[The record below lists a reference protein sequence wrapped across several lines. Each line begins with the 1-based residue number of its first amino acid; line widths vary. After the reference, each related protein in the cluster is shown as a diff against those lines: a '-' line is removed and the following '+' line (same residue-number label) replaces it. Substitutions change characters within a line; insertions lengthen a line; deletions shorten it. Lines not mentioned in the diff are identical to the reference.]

1 MPQIQIAGFTRGF
14 YDESTMK
21 PGAIPENE
29 KERLER
35 LRSYEIL
42 DTLDEKEYDDIAA
55 LVSEICG
62 TPMATISFVDEDRQW
77 FKAAVGLE
85 DRQTSRDV
93 AFCGHTILG
102 DQLFTVEDALQDERF
117 FDNPLVT
124 EQPGI
129 RFYAGMPLVTP
140 GGYRL
145 GALCA
150 IDSSPRQL
158 TETQQTA
165 LEVLSRH
172 VVTLLELRRR
182 NRELQA
188 LSDLQT
194 RLLAIIG
201 HDLRSPLGNLWSAVS
216 LLQNDTLSREEQ
228 STVFGD
234 LEQTLQSTESLV
246 DNLVS
251 WAKRNMNSA
260 VTGEQEEIDLSE
272 LGQDL
277 LNNLRPDA
285 ARKQNQLTLEVH
297 ELPPVKSDRSILEFI
312 LRNALGNANKFT
324 EKGRILLSGRVAEHG
339 LTLTVSDTGIGMAQ
353 DQVDRLFDWGRR
365 SRSSG
370 TQGEKGSGLALLLSR
385 DMADRIGATIQVE
398 SEPGRGTRF
407 MLSLP
412 TR

>member
-1 MPQIQIAGFTRGF
+1 M
-14 YDESTMK
+14 E
-21 PGAIPENE
+21 PGAIPKNE
-29 KERLER
+29 GARLER
-35 LRSYEIL
+35 LRSYDIL

-62 TPMATISFVDEDRQW
+62 TPMATISFVDANRQW
-77 FKAAVGLE
+77 FKAAVGLDE
-85 DRQTSRDV
+85 RQTSREV

-102 DQLFTVEDALQDERF
+102 DQIFTVQDALQDERF

-129 RFYAGMPLVTP
+129 RFYAGMPLVTSD
-140 GGYRL
+140 GYRL

-150 IDSSPRQL
+150 IDSSPREL
-158 TETQQTA
+158 TETQQKA
-165 LEVLSRH
+165 LGVLSRH

-201 HDLRSPLGNLWSAVS
+201 HDLRSPLANLWSAVS
-216 LLQNDTLSREEQ
+216 LLQDNALSRDEQ
-228 STVFGD
+228 STVFTD
-234 LEQTLQSTESLV
+234 LEQTLQSAESLV

-260 VTGEQEEIDLSE
+260 VTGEQEEIDLAE
-272 LGQDL
+272 LGQEL
-277 LNNLRPDA
+277 LDNLKPDA
-285 ARKQNQLTLEVH
+285 ARKGN
-297 ELPPVKSDRSILEFI
+297 ELDLDLHGLPSVTSDRSILEFI

-324 EKGRILLSGRVAEHG
+324 ENGRIVLSGSGEENG
-339 LTLTVSDTGIGMAQ
+339 LTVTISDTGIGMEQA
-353 DQVDRLFDWGRR
+353 QVDRLFEWSDR
-365 SRSSG
+365 SRRSG

-385 DMADRIGATIQVE
+385 DMADRIGASIQVE

-407 MLSLP
+407 TLSLL
-412 TR
+412 TD